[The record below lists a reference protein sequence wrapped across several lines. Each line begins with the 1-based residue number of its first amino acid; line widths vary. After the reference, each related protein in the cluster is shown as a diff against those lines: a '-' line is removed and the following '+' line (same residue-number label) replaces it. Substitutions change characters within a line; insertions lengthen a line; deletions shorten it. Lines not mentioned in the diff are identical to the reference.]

1 MAGPFIVVPAK
12 QLIIE
17 NGKTFEQMEYFY
29 FLPEKLNISGEVL
42 PEKRYRG
49 IYEVVVYQSKLNVS
63 GVFAKPDFTEWKSE
77 NHTILWGDA
86 FLAMGITDM
95 RGIKNAV
102 ACTWNGKQYQFNPS
116 TVTHDVV
123 ESGVSAKV
131 PLYELAETDT
141 SFSFSFVLNLNGS
154 KTLHF
159 APFGKETSISLQSSW
174 SEPSFSGA
182 FLPDKREV
190 NDKGFTSSWNVIHLN
205 RNYPQSW
212 RNTAYT
218 IKESYFGVD
227 LIVPVDHYLKS
238 MRSAKYAILIIS
250 LTFIV
255 YFFIELLGKIRVHPF
270 QYILVG
276 LAICIFYS
284 LLLSFS
290 EHMNFDGAYI
300 LSGLLVIS
308 AISLYSRSIF
318 KKPMPSILLSLI
330 LILIYG
336 FIYVIIQLQDY
347 ALLVGSIGLFLVLV
361 TIMYLSQKVKWYR
374 TE

>member
-1 MAGPFIVVPAK
+1 
-12 QLIIE
+12 
-17 NGKTFEQMEYFY
+17 MEYFY

>member
-1 MAGPFIVVPAK
+1 
-12 QLIIE
+12 
-17 NGKTFEQMEYFY
+17 
-29 FLPEKLNISGEVL
+29 
-42 PEKRYRG
+42 
-49 IYEVVVYQSKLNVS
+49 
-63 GVFAKPDFTEWKSE
+63 
-77 NHTILWGDA
+77 
-86 FLAMGITDM
+86 
-95 RGIKNAV
+95 
-102 ACTWNGKQYQFNPS
+102 
-116 TVTHDVV
+116 
-123 ESGVSAKV
+123 
-131 PLYELAETDT
+131 
-141 SFSFSFVLNLNGS
+141 
-154 KTLHF
+154 
-159 APFGKETSISLQSSW
+159 
-174 SEPSFSGA
+174 
-182 FLPDKREV
+182 
-190 NDKGFTSSWNVIHLN
+190 VIHLN